1 MFTEHGISS
10 LESFDP
16 ADSALSHVLNT
27 NVRQNYNKNRSAI
40 QKVVQQK
47 RH

>member
-10 LESFDP
+10 LESFNP